1 MGEKLTDAAA
11 QALLTLLR
19 SDSSVDSKVASLTTA
34 KSSIKQH
41 NLPDA
46 CVPPLFESARL
57 AMVSQ
62 HTALVNAGFTTLN
75 HLLTRMTR
83 QEPRAIVRETK
94 ATLPL
99 VLERVGDARE
109 KYRGLAGLCLTVF
122 WRVAGPEVE
131 RGVREGVL
139 GGRSGRAKEGG
150 MGWIV
155 QMHEEYGLQFRSFV
169 PNLMELLE
177 DADGMVRDC
186 ARNTVIELFQNAPNA
201 AKSDLKKQLKA
212 FNVRT
217 TIVTAITSQ
226 LSPTGAD
233 PDPIDQHT
241 ASPNLRSHHSESNIS
256 ASSTTARPVTP
267 VIEQRVLEHVEPAYV
282 NTVRELEDTLRD
294 MHPFFD
300 GKESEHNWLKREQS
314 CSKLRKLNAGNAPAD
329 FHDAWLAG
337 IKALLDGILK
347 SVNSLRTSL
356 SKEGCAVV
364 QEIART
370 AGPGLDPMVEILLQ
384 NLIKLCGGTKKIASQ
399 AGDAT
404 VDIIISH
411 VSYNQ
416 RILQHVWLACQDK
429 NVQPRTYAAGWLK
442 TLLKKLANHK
452 STIEHAGGLD
462 IVEKCVKK
470 GLTDPN
476 PGVREKMRGTF
487 WPFAQMWP
495 AKSEAVMAI
504 LEPAQLK
511 LLQNDPGNPNSP
523 KKTNPVAR
531 PALSKS
537 TGPAKPSLRETLLA
551 QKKAAMAAKTL
562 PARPGSAMS
571 SFSPMRTASAS
582 SNSSTATAPPGRS
595 RPESTM
601 SSHGGLSVAPMR
613 PTKFRPKEPPR
624 PATAGPYSV
633 RQAPAGATATP
644 STTRPAARMPSAAT
658 VSPKRSAVP
667 RPNTSHSSHASQ
679 SSNASPIREKVSVAR
694 EAGVAREEA
703 VVRESPRVAREE
715 AVMTRE
721 SPRPKQQMQQQTRDY
736 MSSPSKADEDFT
748 MVIPTLTS
756 LPSSAPTPASP
767 PAPVQQKETPRLV
780 TPAKSVKV
788 YEDPFSSAGDDETT
802 PRPPLPATVLEEVS
816 VNEETFS
823 LPPPPSPPKA
833 LSMMNGLLASPERAK
848 KDVRLLDSGIAK
860 VRAQSL
866 DVHGFR
872 KLQSLI
878 RDSDRN
884 IWSPPSAGT
893 ESRFDALL
901 SGLFTYLAGPA
912 TALAPE
918 KVQDVKA
925 QILATIRAMLR
936 KDREAFAERGEEGIA
951 ALLAA
956 RARYEGRAHIVA
968 GLEVLAQELVGLGD
982 ADKVAGTVVRRLEG
996 EDMGVE
1002 GCRTL
1007 SMGLRMLT
1015 GLLEGPGSYV
1025 PGEER
1030 AGEMGRLAGRCL
1042 ESGNSGV
1049 RMDGV
1054 GMCVA
1059 LHRGVGEGRFWEVMG
1074 GVGGDGKSLITYYI
1088 VKRQREAGG
1097 V

>member
-1 MGEKLTDAAA
+1 
-11 QALLTLLR
+11 
-19 SDSSVDSKVASLTTA
+19 
-34 KSSIKQH
+34 
-41 NLPDA
+41 
-46 CVPPLFESARL
+46 
-57 AMVSQ
+57 
-62 HTALVNAGFTTLN
+62 
-75 HLLTRMTR
+75 
-83 QEPRAIVRETK
+83 
-94 ATLPL
+94 
-99 VLERVGDARE
+99 
-109 KYRGLAGLCLTVF
+109 
-122 WRVAGPEVE
+122 
-131 RGVREGVL
+131 
-139 GGRSGRAKEGG
+139 

-169 PNLMELLE
+169 PSLMELLE

-217 TIVTAITSQ
+217 TIVSAITSQ

-233 PDPIDQHT
+233 LDPIDQHT
-241 ASPNLRSHHSESNIS
+241 ASPNLRSHHSESTTS

-282 NTVRELEDTLRD
+282 NTTRELEDTLRD

-329 FHDAWLAG
+329 FHDAWLVG
-337 IKALLDGILK
+337 VKALLDGILK

-404 VDIIISH
+404 VDIILLH

-452 STIEHAGGLD
+452 SQIEHAGGLD

-470 GLTDPN
+470 GLADPN

-495 AKSEAVMAI
+495 AKAEAVMSA

-531 PALSKS
+531 PGLALSKS
-537 TGPAKPSLRETLLA
+537 TGPPKPSLREALLA

-582 SNSSTATAPPGRS
+582 SNLSTATAPPGRS
-595 RPESTM
+595 RLESTTT
-601 SSHGGLSVAPMR
+601 SHGGLSVAPMR

-633 RQAPAGATATP
+633 RQAPATATP
-644 STTRPAARMPSAAT
+644 STTRPAARTPSAAT
-658 VSPKRSAVP
+658 LSPKRGAVP
-667 RPNTSHSSHASQ
+667 RPNTGHSSHASQ
-679 SSNASPIREKVSVAR
+679 SSNTSPIREKASVAR
-694 EAGVAREEA
+694 EASIAREET
-703 VVRESPRVAREE
+703 VA
-715 AVMTRE
+715 ARE
-721 SPRPKQQMQQQTRDY
+721 SPRPKPQQQQTHNY
-736 MSSPSKADEDFT
+736 IASSPSKAYEDFT

-756 LPSSAPTPASP
+756 LPSSAPPPASP
-767 PAPVQQKETPRLV
+767 PAPIQRKETPRLV
-780 TPAKSVKV
+780 TPAKAVKV
-788 YEDPFSSAGDDETT
+788 YEDPFSAGDDETT
-802 PRPPLPATVLEEVS
+802 PRPPPRPQSSKKSPSTKRPS
-816 VNEETFS
+816 RS
-823 LPPPPSPPKA
+823 HLPPPHPKHQPQTPSSSPPPTARKRTSGCSIA
-833 LSMMNGLLASPERAK
+833 VSPKSAHNPSTSTGSANYNPSSAIPAATSGVLLPP
-848 KDVRLLDSGIAK
+848 VAK
-860 VRAQSL
+860 V
-866 DVHGFR
+866 
-872 KLQSLI
+872 
-878 RDSDRN
+878 
-884 IWSPPSAGT
+884 
-893 ESRFDALL
+893 
-901 SGLFTYLAGPA
+901 
-912 TALAPE
+912 
-918 KVQDVKA
+918 
-925 QILATIRAMLR
+925 
-936 KDREAFAERGEEGIA
+936 
-951 ALLAA
+951 
-956 RARYEGRAHIVA
+956 
-968 GLEVLAQELVGLGD
+968 
-982 ADKVAGTVVRRLEG
+982 
-996 EDMGVE
+996 
-1002 GCRTL
+1002 
-1007 SMGLRMLT
+1007 
-1015 GLLEGPGSYV
+1015 GST
-1025 PGEER
+1025 P
-1030 AGEMGRLAGRCL
+1030 C
-1042 ESGNSGV
+1042 
-1049 RMDGV
+1049 
-1054 GMCVA
+1054 
-1059 LHRGVGEGRFWEVMG
+1059 
-1074 GVGGDGKSLITYYI
+1074 
-1088 VKRQREAGG
+1088 
-1097 V
+1097 

>member
-1 MGEKLTDAAA
+1 
-11 QALLTLLR
+11 
-19 SDSSVDSKVASLTTA
+19 
-34 KSSIKQH
+34 
-41 NLPDA
+41 
-46 CVPPLFESARL
+46 
-57 AMVSQ
+57 
-62 HTALVNAGFTTLN
+62 
-75 HLLTRMTR
+75 
-83 QEPRAIVRETK
+83 
-94 ATLPL
+94 
-99 VLERVGDARE
+99 
-109 KYRGLAGLCLTVF
+109 
-122 WRVAGPEVE
+122 
-131 RGVREGVL
+131 
-139 GGRSGRAKEGG
+139 
-150 MGWIV
+150 
-155 QMHEEYGLQFRSFV
+155 MHEEYGLQFRSFV
-169 PNLMELLE
+169 PSLMELLE

-217 TIVTAITSQ
+217 TIVSAITSQ
-226 LSPTGAD
+226 LSPSGAD

-241 ASPNLRSHHSESNIS
+241 ASPNLRSHHSESTIS

-294 MHPFFD
+294 MHPFFE

-329 FHDAWLAG
+329 FHDAWLVG
-337 IKALLDGILK
+337 VKGLLDGILK

-404 VDIIISH
+404 VDIIILH

-470 GLTDPN
+470 GLADPN

-495 AKSEAVMAI
+495 AKAEAVMSA

-531 PALSKS
+531 PGLAVSKS
-537 TGPAKPSLRETLLA
+537 TGPPKPSLREALLA

-562 PARPGSAMS
+562 PTRPGSAMS
-571 SFSPMRTASAS
+571 SFSPMRTASAQ

-595 RPESTM
+595 RPESTTT
-601 SSHGGLSVAPMR
+601 SHGGLSVAPMR

-633 RQAPAGATATP
+633 RQGPAGATATP
-644 STTRPAARMPSAAT
+644 STTTRPAARTPSAAT

-679 SSNASPIREKVSVAR
+679 SSNPSPIREKVSVAR
-694 EAGVAREEA
+694 EANVAREE
-703 VVRESPRVAREE
+703 VMVRESPRVAREE
-715 AVMTRE
+715 MVAARESPRVSREEAVMARE
-721 SPRPKQQMQQQTRDY
+721 SPRPRPQQQTRDY

-748 MVIPTLTS
+748 MVIPTLTH
-756 LPSSAPTPASP
+756 LPSSSAPPASP
-767 PAPVQQKETPRLV
+767 PPPTQQKEPAPRLV

-833 LSMMNGLLASPERAK
+833 STTNGLLASPERAK

-860 VRAQSL
+860 VKAQSL

-878 RDSDRN
+878 RDSSRD
-884 IWSPPSAGT
+884 IWAPAVPGG
-893 ESRFDALL
+893 EGRFDALL

-936 KDREAFAERGEEGIA
+936 KDREAFAARGEEGIA

-982 ADKVAGTVVRRLEG
+982 ADSVAETVVRRLEG
-996 EDMGVE
+996 EEMGVE

-1015 GLLEGPGSYV
+1015 GLLEGPG
-1025 PGEER
+1025 G
-1030 AGEMGRLAGRCL
+1030 
-1042 ESGNSGV
+1042 
-1049 RMDGV
+1049 
-1054 GMCVA
+1054 
-1059 LHRGVGEGRFWEVMG
+1059 
-1074 GVGGDGKSLITYYI
+1074 
-1088 VKRQREAGG
+1088 
-1097 V
+1097 

>member
-11 QALLTLLR
+11 TALLALLR

-46 CVPPLFESARL
+46 CVAPLFESARL
-57 AMVSQ
+57 AMMSQ

-109 KYRGLAGLCLTVF
+109 KYRGLAGLCLTAF

-139 GGRSGRAKEGG
+139 AGRSGRGKEGG

-169 PNLMELLE
+169 PSLMELLE

-217 TIVTAITSQ
+217 TIVSAITSQ

-233 PDPIDQHT
+233 VDPVDQHT
-241 ASPNLRSHHSESNIS
+241 ASPSLRTHHSESTIS

-267 VIEQRVLEHVEPAYV
+267 VIEQRVVEHVEPAYV

-337 IKALLDGILK
+337 VKALLDGILK

-364 QEIART
+364 QEVART

-404 VDIIISH
+404 VDIIINH

-416 RILQHVWLACQDK
+416 RILQHIWLACQDK

-442 TLLKKLANHK
+442 TLLKKLAHHK
-452 STIEHAGGLD
+452 SQIEHAGGLD

-495 AKSEAVMAI
+495 AKSEAVMSI

-523 KKTNPVAR
+523 KKANPVAR
-531 PALSKS
+531 PGLAMAKS
-537 TGPAKPSLRETLLA
+537 TGPPKPSLREALLA

-571 SFSPMRTASAS
+571 SFSPMRTVSSAS
-582 SNSSTATAPPGRS
+582 SNSSTATAPVGRS
-595 RPESTM
+595 RPESTT
-601 SSHGGLSVAPMR
+601 SHGGLSVAPMR
-613 PTKFRPKEPPR
+613 PTKFRPKEVPR

-633 RQAPAGATATP
+633 RQTPAAATP
-644 STTRPAARMPSAAT
+644 STTKPSARTPSAAAG
-658 VSPKRSAVP
+658 SPKRAVP

-679 SSNASPIREKVSVAR
+679 SSTTSPVREKASVAR
-694 EAGVAREEA
+694 EANVAREEVA
-703 VVRESPRVAREE
+703 VRESPRVR
-715 AVMTRE
+715 
-721 SPRPKQQMQQQTRDY
+721 QQQQTRDY
-736 MSSPSKADEDFT
+736 IMSSPSKADEEFT

-756 LPSSAPTPASP
+756 LPPSEAPLPPPSPPTPA
-767 PAPVQQKETPRLV
+767 QKEPITTRLV
-780 TPAKSVKV
+780 TPAKAVKV
-788 YEDPFSSAGDDETT
+788 YEDPFSSTGDDETT

-816 VNEETFS
+816 VNEEAFS

-833 LSMMNGLLASPERAK
+833 SSGNGLLSSPERSK

-878 RDSDRN
+878 RDSARD
-884 IWSPPSAGT
+884 IWGPASPGA

-936 KDREAFAERGEEGIA
+936 KDRDAFAARGEEGIS

-968 GLEVLAQELVGLGD
+968 GLEILAQELVGLGD
-982 ADKVAGTVVRRLEG
+982 AERVAGTVVARLEG
-996 EDMGVE
+996 EEMGVE

-1007 SMGLRMLT
+1007 SMGLRILT
-1015 GLLEGPGSYV
+1015 GLLERGGWV
-1025 PGEER
+1025 PGGEL
-1030 AGEMGRLAGRCL
+1030 AGGVGRLAGRCL

-1054 GMCVA
+1054 GVCVA
-1059 LHRGVGEGRFWEVMG
+1059 LHRGVGERAFWEVMG
-1074 GVGGDGKSLITYYI
+1074 GVGGDPKSLITYYI
-1088 VKRQREAGG
+1088 IKRQREAGG

>member
-1 MGEKLTDAAA
+1 M
-11 QALLTLLR
+11 
-19 SDSSVDSKVASLTTA
+19 
-34 KSSIKQH
+34 
-41 NLPDA
+41 
-46 CVPPLFESARL
+46 
-57 AMVSQ
+57 
-62 HTALVNAGFTTLN
+62 
-75 HLLTRMTR
+75 
-83 QEPRAIVRETK
+83 
-94 ATLPL
+94 
-99 VLERVGDARE
+99 
-109 KYRGLAGLCLTVF
+109 
-122 WRVAGPEVE
+122 
-131 RGVREGVL
+131 
-139 GGRSGRAKEGG
+139 
-150 MGWIV
+150 
-155 QMHEEYGLQFRSFV
+155 
-169 PNLMELLE
+169 
-177 DADGMVRDC
+177 
-186 ARNTVIELFQNAPNA
+186 
-201 AKSDLKKQLKA
+201 
-212 FNVRT
+212 
-217 TIVTAITSQ
+217 
-226 LSPTGAD
+226 
-233 PDPIDQHT
+233 
-241 ASPNLRSHHSESNIS
+241 
-256 ASSTTARPVTP
+256 
-267 VIEQRVLEHVEPAYV
+267 
-282 NTVRELEDTLRD
+282 RELEDTLRD

-329 FHDAWLAG
+329 FHDAWLLG
-337 IKALLDGILK
+337 VKGLLDGILK

-404 VDIIISH
+404 VDIIINH

-416 RILQHVWLACQDK
+416 RILQHIWLACQDK

-442 TLLKKLANHK
+442 TLLKKLAHHK
-452 STIEHAGGLD
+452 SQIEHAGGLD
-462 IVEKCVKK
+462 LVEKCVKK

-476 PGVREKMRGTF
+476 PGVREKMRGTY

-495 AKSEAVMAI
+495 AKAEAVMSI

-523 KKTNPVAR
+523 KKANPVVR
-531 PALSKS
+531 PGLALAKS
-537 TGPAKPSLRETLLA
+537 TGPPKPSLREALIA
-551 QKKAAMAAKTL
+551 QKKAAMAAKSL

-571 SFSPMRTASAS
+571 SFSPMRTVSSS
-582 SNSSTATAPPGRS
+582 SNSSTATAPAGRS
-595 RPESTM
+595 RPESTT
-601 SSHGGLSVAPMR
+601 SHGGLSVAPMR
-613 PTKFRPKEPPR
+613 PTKFRPKEVPR

-633 RQAPAGATATP
+633 RQTPAAATP
-644 STTRPAARMPSAAT
+644 STVKPSANART
-658 VSPKRSAVP
+658 PSTAVSPKRAVP

-679 SSNASPIREKVSVAR
+679 SSNTSPVREKASVGR
-694 EAGVAREEA
+694 EAVAREEVV
-703 VVRESPRVAREE
+703 VVRESPR
-715 AVMTRE
+715 
-721 SPRPKQQMQQQTRDY
+721 PKPQQQQQQTHAY
-736 MSSPSKADEDFT
+736 IASSPSKADEEFT

-756 LPSSAPTPASP
+756 LPSAPPPPASP
-767 PAPVQQKETPRLV
+767 PPPVQKEITRLV
-780 TPAKSVKV
+780 TPAKAVKV
-788 YEDPFSSAGDDETT
+788 YEDPFSAADDETT
-802 PRPPLPATVLEEVS
+802 PRPPLTATVLEEVS
-816 VNEETFS
+816 VNEEAFS
-823 LPPPPSPPKA
+823 LPPPPSPPKP
-833 LSMMNGLLASPERAK
+833 SSGNGLLSSPDRAK

-878 RDSDRN
+878 RDSGRD
-884 IWSPPSAGT
+884 IWGPASAGQ

-901 SGLFTYLAGPA
+901 SGLFAYLAGPA
-912 TALAPE
+912 AALAPE

-936 KDREAFAERGEEGIA
+936 KDRDAFAARGEEGIA

-982 ADKVAGTVVRRLEG
+982 ADKVAGVVVRRLEG

-1015 GLLEGPGSYV
+1015 GLLESPASSGGAWV
-1025 PGEER
+1025 PGDSR

-1054 GMCVA
+1054 GLCVSMHA
-1059 LHRGVGEGRFWEVMG
+1059 AVGERAFWEVMG
-1074 GVGGDGKSLITYYI
+1074 GVGGGAKSLITYYI